1 MVLDVLD
8 SSKSGLI
15 PQEEL
20 REAVMQV
27 VRDNELEVDEQG
39 LNDLLEAVYLNEEGE
54 EKSEVSRH
62 AIRQA
67 LNEIPMVKEL
77 SEQVI

>member
-54 EKSEVSRH
+54 EK
-62 AIRQA
+62 
-67 LNEIPMVKEL
+67 
-77 SEQVI
+77 